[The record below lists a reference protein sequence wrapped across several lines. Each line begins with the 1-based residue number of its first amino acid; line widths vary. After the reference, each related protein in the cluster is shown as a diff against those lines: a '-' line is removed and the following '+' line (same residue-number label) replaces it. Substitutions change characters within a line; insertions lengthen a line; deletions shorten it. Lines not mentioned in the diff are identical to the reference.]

1 MNVCPL
7 RPNPLR
13 LARPGPCK
21 PARGGRLLLTVV
33 GGLLLTTGCSLV
45 QLRQEAATFDAA
57 TVLAGRADCSGN
69 TAPVVVAAMALDTQ
83 PPVVAH
89 HTRLHECGGWELMVG
104 PGRHTVAAFVD
115 LNGNGRHDPGEP
127 LAHRAEPV
135 DAPSTGLVTGLD
147 LTLDSGPGNAE
158 LARHWGLDRLPPRAR
173 STQAGVVTPLHD
185 PALSPAQGERGYWA
199 PLSFFREHGG
209 NVVFLQPYDPQR
221 VPVLFVHGAVGS
233 PRDLA
238 PLIDRLDRSRYQPW
252 VFHYPS
258 GASLDSMASL
268 LYWKLLNLQLRYR
281 FTQLAVVA
289 HSMGGLVVQRLI
301 GQLGPELAPPR
312 LFVSVST
319 PWGGEPGAELGVRH
333 SPAVVPSWHDMQ
345 PGSAFLAGLFN
356 RPLPAPAEH
365 LLLFGHKGGY
375 SLMRPTTDGTVTLAS
390 QLRPEAQ
397 AQARRVLGFDE
408 DHMGILSS
416 PQVAQLV
423 AAALDRA
430 LQPGAS
436 ASLADLQVQLAL
448 QPGAAPGLPMLR
460 LRPLD
465 GGSPLALTLAGHGG
479 PQPLGQLPPGR
490 YEASLLAPG
499 HAAQPQRVPIH
510 LAPGQPAALS
520 FTLQPVGSLTGWA
533 VSARVPARL
542 PAGAR
547 QAVDDTL
554 HLRRVLLTGPDGLRR
569 ELRPAP
575 GPLGDAQLDA
585 LLDGHDVAAGATW
598 AFTHLPDGRYE
609 LLLEA
614 DGHQAHR
621 SVHQVRAGQPADST
635 PLRLQ
640 PLPGR

>member
-1 MNVCPL
+1 MNVGLLQPGRTRPL
-7 RPNPLR
+7 VPA
-13 LARPGPCK
+13 LATRIVTC
-21 PARGGRLLLTVV
+21 
-33 GGLLLTTGCSLV
+33 GLLLLVSGCGLV
-45 QLRQEAATFDAA
+45 QLRHEAATFDAA
-57 TVLAGRADCSGN
+57 TVLAGRADCASS
-69 TAPVVVAAMALDTQ
+69 TAPVVVAAIALDTQ
-83 PPVVAH
+83 PPAVAH

-104 PGRHTVAAFVD
+104 PGRHAVAAFID
-115 LNGNGRHDPGEP
+115 LDHNGRHDPGEP

-135 DAPSTGLVTGLD
+135 DAPASGLVTGLD
-147 LTLDSGPGNAE
+147 LVLDERPADTD
-158 LARHWGLDRLPPRAR
+158 LARRWGLDRLSPRPR

-185 PALSPAQGERGYWA
+185 PALSAAEGERGYWA

-209 NVVFLQPYDPQR
+209 NVVFLQAYDAQR

-233 PRDLA
+233 PQDLA
-238 PLIDRLDRSRYQPW
+238 PLIDKLDRSRYQPW

-258 GASLDSMASL
+258 GAALDSMASL

-345 PGSAFLAGLFN
+345 PGSAFLAGLF
-356 RPLPAPAEH
+356 RQPLPAPAEH

-423 AAALDRA
+423 VSALDRA
-430 LQPGAS
+430 LQPDRS
-436 ASLADLQVQLAL
+436 PPQADLQVQLAL
-448 QPGAAPGLPMLR
+448 PPGSAPGLPMLR

-465 GGSPLALTLAGHGG
+465 GGSPLALTLAGHGA
-479 PQPLGQLPPGR
+479 PQPLSQLPPGR

-499 HAAQPQRVPIH
+499 HAVHPQRVPVH
-510 LAPGQPAALS
+510 LASGRPATLS
-520 FTLQPVGSLTGWA
+520 FALQPVGSLTGWA
-533 VSARVPARL
+533 VSARPQVRL

-547 QAVDDTL
+547 QAPDDGL
-554 HLRRVLLTGPDGLRR
+554 RLRRVLLTGPDGLQR
-569 ELRPAP
+569 ELRPGP
-575 GPLGDAQLDA
+575 GPLGDVQLDA
-585 LLDGHDVAAGATW
+585 LLDGRDVAAGTTW
-598 AFTHLPDGRYE
+598 AFTGLPDGRYE

-614 DGHQAHR
+614 DGHQPHR
-621 SVHQVRAGQPADST
+621 SVHQVRAGHPGDGA

-640 PLPGR
+640 PLAAR